1 MCASTTVAASCDEGI
16 DVRSVLVSEMMGAGC
31 EFRDSRR
38 LDTRAEEY
46 ADRSLRK
53 GLPRRGMRA
62 ERNRKDERHFFRL
75 KSAVGSISI
84 KYGRRA
90 INRSPGRGHRT
101 ARDAYFPRARPRD
114 GAARRRRR
122 GTGRRRLTSDCHP
135 APREAEKPLHS
146 AHRGV
151 AAPQQRGEQSTRNSG
166 AARAPTPQ
174 QHRVTGPSGRS
185 EHIHA
190 SPSDE

>member
-1 MCASTTVAASCDEGI
+1 MTASAMCASTTVAASCDEGI

-101 ARDAYFPRARPRD
+101 ARDAGLPTRTA
-114 GAARRRRR
+114 
-122 GTGRRRLTSDCHP
+122 TGRRRAAPP
-135 APREAEKPLHS
+135 ARDREAETHVRLP
-146 AHRGV
+146 
-151 AAPQQRGEQSTRNSG
+151 P
-166 AARAPTPQ
+166 RAPRGGETAAQ
-174 QHRVTGPSGRS
+174 RSQRCSRSTAAGRAKHS
-185 EHIHA
+185 
-190 SPSDE
+190 

>member
-38 LDTRAEEY
+38 LDTGAEEY

-101 ARDAYFPRARPRD
+101 ARDAGLPTRTATGRA
-114 GAARRRRR
+114 AWRRRR
-122 GTGRRRLTSDCHP
+122 GTGRRR
-135 APREAEKPLHS
+135 PRQTATPRPERRNRCTAL
-146 AHRGV
+146 RGV
-151 AAPQQRGEQSTRNSG
+151 AAPQQRASKALVTVAQLARPHHSST
-166 AARAPTPQ
+166 
-174 QHRVTGPSGRS
+174 
-185 EHIHA
+185 E
-190 SPSDE
+190 